1 MSNPA
6 VETILIAHYDARVR
20 EVCSTRFREAGWR
33 VIAVADGAEALQTSL
48 AAHPEIVSAS
58 IFLSAIGGV
67 ELCRRLK
74 RDRRTSDIR
83 VILHSSAALLP
94 GQCRLAREAGCDVL
108 LVQPC
113 LPGALFDQAR
123 QLLDSASLSPRGR
136 RPGRSELT
144 QLHLQ
149 R

>member
-1 MSNPA
+1 MNMSTPA

-20 EVCSTRFREAGWR
+20 ELCSTKFREAGWM
-33 VIAVADGAEALQTSL
+33 VMAVADGAEALQTSL
-48 AAHPEIVSAS
+48 AVRPEIVSAS

-74 RDRRTSDIR
+74 HDRRTSHIR
-83 VILHSSAALLP
+83 VILHSGAALLP

-136 RPGRSELT
+136 
-144 QLHLQ
+144 
-149 R
+149 